1 MNVTYHVHIVLKL
14 IGVSFGL
21 GSQLGVNSIVPSTI
35 WCHMD
40 HHL

>member
-14 IGVSFGL
+14 IGVAFGL